1 MTTDLRYPALLGP
14 TASGKTALVVALAE
28 RLPVEVI
35 SVDSALVY
43 RGLTIG
49 TAKPTPAE
57 QACCPHHL
65 IDLIEPE
72 EVYTAGQFVTDA
84 QAALTEITARRRLP
98 LFAGG
103 TMLYAK
109 TFHEGIADLP
119 NADPALRAAIDARAA
134 ALGWPAMHAWLAER
148 DPETAA
154 RLAPNDRQRIQRA
167 LEVLLTT
174 GQPLSMHLAAH
185 VPQERL
191 QLAALLPSDRDW
203 LHRRIAERFA
213 QMLAAGFIDEVAT
226 LRARGTL
233 TPDHPSMRTVGYRQI
248 WRYLDGKI
256 TRDEMVEAAIAA
268 TRQLAKRQ
276 ITWLRQFAARWPDA
290 VVIDPCTSAAVD
302 AVATWLSRWWE
313 SSASRMSSVM
323 TTSRYPPSA

>member
-1 MTTDLRYPALLGP
+1 MYTDFRYPALLGP
-14 TASGKTALVVALAE
+14 TAAGKTALVVALAE

-35 SVDSALVY
+35 SVDSALVF
-43 RGLTIG
+43 RGMTIG
-49 TAKPTPAE
+49 TAKPTPSE
-57 QACCPHHL
+57 QARCPHHL

-84 QAALTEITARRRLP
+84 QAALAEITARGRLP

-109 TFHEGIADLP
+109 AFHEGIAELP
-119 NADPALRAAIDARAA
+119 SANPALRAMIDERAA
-134 ALGWPAMHAWLAER
+134 ALGWPALHTWLAKC

-167 LEVLLTT
+167 LEVILST
-174 GQPLSMHLAAH
+174 GQPLSVHLAAH
-185 VPQERL
+185 KPQERL

-233 TPDHPSMRTVGYRQI
+233 TPDYPSMRTVGYRQI
-248 WRYLDGKI
+248 WLYLDGKL
-256 TRDEMVEAAIAA
+256 TLDEMRTAAVAA

-276 ITWLRQFAARWPDA
+276 ITWLRQFVARWPGA

-302 AVATWLSRWWE
+302 AVTTWLSRWWE
-313 SSASRMSSVM
+313 SAASRISN
-323 TTSRYPPSA
+323 TSTISR